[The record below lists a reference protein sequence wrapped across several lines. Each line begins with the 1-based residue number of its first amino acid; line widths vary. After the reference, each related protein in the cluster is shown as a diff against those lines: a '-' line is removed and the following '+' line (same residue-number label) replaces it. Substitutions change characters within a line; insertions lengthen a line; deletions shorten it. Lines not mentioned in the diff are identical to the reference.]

1 MQNMGKTYGSNRSVT
16 HTPGIKSHSHSA
28 RMRGW
33 TGMWGW
39 TGSVGTK
46 LWPLIW
52 ASLIRLTAFS
62 LAWVSSPPLPTQ
74 LPWEAWRHVQLVT
87 LCNTRFQGDTFMNS
101 RPGLLYS
108 WTLLSVYVYV
118 KLYTPAVVHFILSSS
133 ILSACVCMGG
143 EGGG

>member
-1 MQNMGKTYGSNRSVT
+1 
-16 HTPGIKSHSHSA
+16 
-28 RMRGW
+28 
-33 TGMWGW
+33 
-39 TGSVGTK
+39 
-46 LWPLIW
+46 
-52 ASLIRLTAFS
+52 
-62 LAWVSSPPLPTQ
+62 
-74 LPWEAWRHVQLVT
+74 
-87 LCNTRFQGDTFMNS
+87 MNS